1 MFDAQRVKPLRQRLG
16 LTQAEFA
23 RAVGA
28 DVRSVA
34 RWEAGKSQPSG
45 SAIGVLTAFEMTLN
59 KYPENDSVIAKFIV
73 RAAAAG
79 GLVFLLMELLE
90 TAFKTK
96 SVTK

>member
-34 RWEAGKSQPSG
+34 RWEAGKSRPSG
-45 SAIGVLTAFEMTLN
+45 SAIGVLTAFEMALA
-59 KYPENDSVIAKFIV
+59 KYPGNDNAIAKFIV
-73 RAAAAG
+73 RTAAVG
-79 GLVFLLMELLE
+79 GLAFLLVELLE
-90 TAFKTK
+90 TAFKLK
-96 SVTK
+96 V